1 MELEILVVPGA
12 EAAEEAGRL
21 VEHLHDLWREAD
33 LTERHRLLL
42 TMLDAV
48 YVDAR
53 ESHSI
58 VMIRPKA
65 PFRAVFW
72 TAVTREWSEVELI
85 RYEPEEECPEAHTD
99 PCSWWRRGRVE
110 LPVQK
115 RLL

>member
-12 EAAEEAGRL
+12 EAAEEAGRP

-33 LTERHRLLL
+33 LTERHRLQLP
-42 TMLDAV
+42 MLDV
-48 YVDAR
+48 WYVDAR

-72 TAVTREWSEVELI
+72 TAVTREWSEVELMW
-85 RYEPEEECPEAHTD
+85 
-99 PCSWWRRGRVE
+99 S
-110 LPVQK
+110 
-115 RLL
+115 